1 MRLAKEYTME
11 QLFELAFKDI
21 LTGTYNRNALEE
33 KRAAYDAAC
42 VWVYV
47 VDIDNL
53 KLINDTYGHEA
64 GDAVIKSVAQQL
76 LSISP
81 EVVRLGGDEFLMFT
95 QQRVVQPIIGASYG
109 GILKPRDMCLSIAM
123 HAADKAMYEIKQR
136 RLGNVQ

>member
-1 MRLAKEYTME
+1 MRLAKDYTME
-11 QLFELAFKDI
+11 QLFELAFKDS

-33 KRAAYDAAC
+33 KRAAYDVTTA
-42 VWVYV
+42 WVYV

-64 GDAVIKSVAQQL
+64 GDMVIKNVAQQL

-95 QQRVVQPIIGASYG
+95 QQRVTQPILGASYG
-109 GILKPRDMCLSIAM
+109 GTLKPQDMPLSTAM
-123 HAADKAMYEIKQR
+123 HIADKAMYEIKQR
-136 RLGNVQ
+136 RHR